1 MKIQLLDHQ
10 KVEAIESI
18 QRYMSKEIDVDVSEM
33 QAELILN
40 YFTKELAPFAYNKGI
55 EDAQNFL
62 MMKAED
68 LGGTCFEEGLTYW
81 NDTKNASGVVRRKPS
96 Y

>member
-1 MKIQLLDHQ
+1 MQLPKLEKREALD
-10 KVEAIESI
+10 SI
-18 QRYMSKEIDVDVSEM
+18 QRYMSSEIDVEISEI
-33 QAELILN
+33 QAELILD

-55 EDAQNFL
+55 QDAQQFL
-62 MMKAED
+62 LMKAED

-81 NDTKNASGVVRRKPS
+81 KSSKRASSAVRRKPS